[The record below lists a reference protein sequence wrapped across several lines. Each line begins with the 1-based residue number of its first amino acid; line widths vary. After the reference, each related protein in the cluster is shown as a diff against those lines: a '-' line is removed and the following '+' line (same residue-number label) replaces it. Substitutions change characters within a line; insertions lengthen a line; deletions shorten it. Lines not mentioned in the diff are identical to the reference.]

1 MCIGRTRSAR
11 ERERERA
18 EMQPRCSRGT
28 AEIEPLLLEHLELL
42 ESRTGDIADGHLNAP
57 PGLALLF
64 ALFFFGVLPTAI
76 SPYLPISPHIS
87 PYLPISHHRRRAPH
101 RPPPRRLQALRP

>member
-1 MCIGRTRSAR
+1 MNVHWEDSFG
-11 ERERERA
+11 ERESERA

-28 AEIEPLLLEHLELL
+28 AEIEPRL

-87 PYLPISHHRRRAPH
+87 PYLITVGVLPTALFLVACKRCDRRG
-101 RPPPRRLQALRP
+101 